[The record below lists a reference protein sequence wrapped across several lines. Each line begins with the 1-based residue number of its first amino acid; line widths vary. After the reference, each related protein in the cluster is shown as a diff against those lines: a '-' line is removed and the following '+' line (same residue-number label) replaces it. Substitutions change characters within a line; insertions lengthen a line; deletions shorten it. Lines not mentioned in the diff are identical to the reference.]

1 MYTPQLLVVALAF
14 GKRFAD
20 GRGVFFAESV
30 KAVFA
35 EAHMLDGQQRRGV
48 KFYDFIGVGFD
59 IGIVFLGDVLH
70 GSGVFLSFFTIFIV
84 GFFVVGF
91 RFFDCEGG
99 CHVSELC

>member
-20 GRGVFFAESV
+20 GRGVLFAESV

-35 EAHMLDGQQRRGV
+35 EAHMLYGQQRRGV

-59 IGIVFLGDVLH
+59 IGIVFLGVVLL
-70 GSGVFLSFFTIFIV
+70 GFLTVVIV
-84 GFFVVGF
+84 GFVVGF
-91 RFFDCEGG
+91 RFFNCQGG
-99 CHVSELC
+99 CHGCCNGW